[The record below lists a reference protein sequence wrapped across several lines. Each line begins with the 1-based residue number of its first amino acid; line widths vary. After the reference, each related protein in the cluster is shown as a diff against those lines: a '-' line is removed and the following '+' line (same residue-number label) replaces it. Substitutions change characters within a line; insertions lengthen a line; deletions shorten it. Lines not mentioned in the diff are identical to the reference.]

1 MAAPEPREA
10 PMSPERLARMKAV
23 LARRQPDLTVV
34 MDNVHKPHN
43 LAAIVRTADA
53 VGIPV
58 VHGVSPQAEFR
69 MRQKS
74 ASGSGKWVRVQ
85 THEDIATCFGTLRD
99 QGMRIYCAHLSEQA
113 VDFRRI
119 DFTRPTAVVVGAE
132 LEGVGEQAAALA
144 DGHVIIPMLGMV
156 ESLNVSVATAILL
169 YEAQR
174 QREAAG
180 LYDNPRLDEETR
192 ARLLFEWSYPD
203 IADYCRRKGL
213 PYPALDEDGTLAE
226 PLADRDGAR
235 RLP

>member
-1 MAAPEPREA
+1 
-10 PMSPERLARMKAV
+10 MSPERLARMKAV

-53 VGIPV
+53 VGIPL
-58 VHGVSPQAEFR
+58 VHGVSPHAEFR
-69 MRQKS
+69 LRQKS
-74 ASGSGKWVRVQ
+74 ASGSGKWVGVE
-85 THEDIATCFGTLRD
+85 THEDIAGCFERLRG
-99 QGMRIYCAHLSEQA
+99 QGMRIYCAHLSETA
-113 VDFRRI
+113 VDFRQI

-132 LEGVGEQAAALA
+132 LEGVGEEAAALA

-180 LYDNPRLDEETR
+180 LYEQPRLDPETMER
-192 ARLLFEWSYPD
+192 ILFEWSYPD

-213 PYPALDEDGTLAE
+213 PYPALDENGMIAE
-226 PLADRDGAR
+226 PLADRDGNR